1 MSYGALSN
9 CKHLTIWLVQSA
21 SFLKQK
27 SLHFKR
33 EKNSALY
40 CVSLG
45 KSLQKIFTFL
55 VDTRHVIT
63 VTKNKTTEVFI
74 ACKRDGIFFV
84 ELQNSGNSFMQIT
97 NVLTIHTTTNQSL
110 SSCLQSYIFGPKKL
124 KSWFS
129 NFKFW
134 MFSFQ
139 LMECLKEW

>member
-9 CKHLTIWLVQSA
+9 CKRLNIWLVQSA
-21 SFLKQK
+21 PFLKQK

-33 EKNSALY
+33 EKNSALC

-55 VDTRHVIT
+55 VDTWHVIT

-74 ACKRDGIFFV
+74 ACKKVGIFFV

-97 NVLTIHTTTNQSL
+97 NVLTIHTTYQSL

-124 KSWFS
+124 KSRFS

-139 LMECLKEW
+139 LMECLKAW